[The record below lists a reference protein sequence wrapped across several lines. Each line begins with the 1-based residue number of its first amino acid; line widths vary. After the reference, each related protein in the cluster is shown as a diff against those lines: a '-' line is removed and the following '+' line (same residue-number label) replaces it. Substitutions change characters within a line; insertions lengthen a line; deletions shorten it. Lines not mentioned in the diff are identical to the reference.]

1 MELENNAYFWQKI
14 DLLLL
19 SSDIVINR
27 KKDTT
32 HPVYTNLIYPVDYG
46 YLKDTM
52 LDTDEHIAVY
62 RGSKSNASV
71 DAVVVCIDILKKD
84 MEVKLL
90 AGCTEREELSI
101 LEFLNQTD
109 FQKSIIVHRGHNIPK
124 WASTN

>member
-14 DLLLL
+14 DILLL
-19 SSDIVINR
+19 SSDIIINR
-27 KKDTT
+27 KKDST
-32 HPVYTNLIYPVDYG
+32 HPVYNNLIYPVDYG

-52 LDTDEHIAVY
+52 LDTNEHIAIY
-62 RGSKSNASV
+62 RGSKKSLTV
-71 DAVVVCIDILKKD
+71 EAVVVCIDILKKD

-90 AGCTEREELSI
+90 AGCTEKEELAI

-109 FQKSIIVHRGHNIPK
+109 FQKSIIVRRGHNIPK